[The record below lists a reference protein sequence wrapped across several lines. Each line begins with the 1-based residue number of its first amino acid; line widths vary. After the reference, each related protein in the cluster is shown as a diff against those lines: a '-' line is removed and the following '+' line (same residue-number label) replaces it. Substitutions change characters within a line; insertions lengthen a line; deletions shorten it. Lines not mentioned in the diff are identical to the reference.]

1 MVMGMDDEWW
11 RYSSEEILETYKTN
25 LKAIGPGFKHVLDLP
40 VRNQTQTIVYHLL
53 FATDN
58 DTAFKIVSPRITQL
72 AKLGRQQLITI
83 FLRQQGERI
92 PTLEDFNQEETPK
105 DTSQMVLA
113 KYLR

>member
-25 LKAIGPGFKHVLDLP
+25 LKALGAGFKHVLDLP

-58 DTAFKIVSPRITQL
+58 DTAFKIVGPRITQL

-92 PTLEDFNQEETPK
+92 PTLEDFNQVQVAE
-105 DTSQMVLA
+105 DTAQTALA
-113 KYLR
+113 KYFR